1 MLMGRGHTP
10 TSADVNA
17 DELHRHFDAEVV
29 GVRASTSDAPPPSF
43 TAAPL
48 GCVLRVFRPLSIID
62 VVAAVRALPDKQCL
76 SDPLPTKL
84 LKDNV
89 DVFAPFLIEL
99 FNRSLAL
106 GVLPSIYKSAYITP
120 LLKKADLDPTDVKSY
135 YPISDLSTFTA
146 VGTTGR
152 WTTTI

>member
-1 MLMGRGHTP
+1 MALHRHVDGPWTH
-10 TSADVNA
+10 SADVNA

-48 GCVLRVFRPLSIID
+48 GCILRVFHPLLIAN
-62 VVAAVRALPDKQCL
+62 VVAAVRALPDEQRL

-89 DVFAPFLIEL
+89 DVFAPFLVEL
-99 FNRSLAL
+99 FNRSLAI
-106 GVLPSIYKSAYITP
+106 GVVPFIYQSAYITP
-120 LLKKADLDPTDVKSY
+120 LLKKADLDPTDAMSY
-135 YPISDLSTFTA
+135 CPISNPLVLSKH
-146 VGTTGR
+146 
-152 WTTTI
+152 

>member
-1 MLMGRGHTP
+1 MWRSIDMLMGRGHTP

-17 DELHRHFDAEVV
+17 EEMHRYFDAKVA
-29 GVRASTSDAPPPSF
+29 GVRASINDAPPPSF

-48 GCVLRVFRPLSIID
+48 GCVLRVFRPLSIVD
-62 VVAAVRALPDKQCL
+62 VVAAVRALTDKQCL

-89 DVFAPFLIEL
+89 EVFAPFPVAL

-106 GVLPSIYKSAYITP
+106 GVVPSIYKSAYITP
-120 LLKKADLDPTDVKSY
+120 LLKKADLDPADR
-135 YPISDLSTFTA
+135 PISNLS
-146 VGTTGR
+146 VL
-152 WTTTI
+152 